1 MRAVRFER
9 YGGPEVLEVVEVEEP
24 TANPGQVLV
33 RVKAAGINPGEAAIR
48 EGRLQEL
55 WPATFPSGEG
65 SDLAGVVEEAAAGVD
80 GWGPGAEVIGW
91 SEERASHAELVAVPP
106 DHLTTRP
113 PEVPWEVAG
122 ALYVAGATAWAAVR
136 AVAPQ
141 PGETVAVSAAAGG
154 VGCLAVQ
161 LARRAGAR
169 VVGIAGEAHHEWLR
183 RHGVVPVA
191 YGDGLAERLREEA
204 AEGIDAFIDTF
215 GGGYVDLAVELG
227 VKPGRIDTIIDREA
241 AQRHGTRTDA
251 SAAGS
256 SAEVLAEL
264 AGMIARGELELP
276 IDATYPLERVREAYE
291 ALEKRHTLGKIVL
304 VPPASVRS
312 LL

>member
-9 YGGPEVLEVVEVEEP
+9 YGGPEVLEVVEVEDP
-24 TANPGQVLV
+24 TPGPGEVLV
-33 RVKAAGINPGEAAIR
+33 RVKAAGINPGEVAIR
-48 EGRLQEL
+48 EGALHDR

-65 SDLAGVVEEAAAGVD
+65 SDLAGVVEQVAESVG
-80 GWGPGAEVIGW
+80 GWSPGAEVIGW
-91 SEERASHAELVAVPP
+91 TEDRASHAERVAVPA

-141 PGETVAVSAAAGG
+141 PGETVVVSAAAGG

-161 LARRAGAR
+161 LAGRAGAR
-169 VVGIAGEAHHEWLR
+169 VVGIAGEAHHAWLR
-183 RHGVVPVA
+183 EHGVEPVA

-204 AEGIDAFIDTF
+204 TEGIDVFIDTF

-241 AQRHGTRTDA
+241 AQRHGTRTDG

-256 SAEVLAEL
+256 SADVLAEL
-264 AGMIARGELELP
+264 AAMIVRGELEVP
-276 IDATYPLERVREAYE
+276 IAAAYPLQRVREAYE
-291 ALEKRHTLGKIVL
+291 ELEKRHTLGKIVL
-304 VPPASVRS
+304 VP
-312 LL
+312 

>member
-9 YGGPEVLEVVEVEEP
+9 YGGPEVLEVVEVEDP
-24 TANPGQVLV
+24 TPGPGQVLV
-33 RVKAAGINPGEAAIR
+33 RVKAAGINPGEVAIR
-48 EGRLQEL
+48 EGRLRDR
-55 WPATFPSGEG
+55 WPARFPSGEG
-65 SDLAGVVEEAAAGVD
+65 SDLAGVVQHAADGV
-80 GWGPGAEVIGW
+80 EGW
-91 SEERASHAELVAVPP
+91 SPDSEVVGWSDERSSHAELVVVPA
-106 DHLTTRP
+106 DHLTARP
-113 PEVPWEVAG
+113 AEVPWEVAG

-141 PGETVAVSAAAGG
+141 PSETVVVSAAAGG

-161 LARRAGAR
+161 LAHRAGAR
-169 VVGIAGEAHHEWLR
+169 VLGIASDAHHEWLR
-183 RHGVVPVA
+183 AHDVVPVA
-191 YGDGLAERLREEA
+191 YGEGLAQRLREEA

-227 VKPGRIDTIIDREA
+227 VRPERIDTIIDHEA
-241 AQRHGTRTDA
+241 AQRHGAKTDA

-276 IDATYPLERVREAYE
+276 IAATYPLERVREAYE
-291 ALEKRHTLGKIVL
+291 HLEKRHTLGKIAL
-304 VPPASVRS
+304 VP
-312 LL
+312 

>member
-9 YGGPEVLEVVEVEEP
+9 YGGPEVLEVVEVEDP
-24 TANPGQVLV
+24 TPGPGQVLV
-33 RVKAAGINPGEAAIR
+33 RVKAAGINPGEVAIR
-48 EGRLQEL
+48 EGRLQDR
-55 WPATFPSGEG
+55 WPARFPSGEG
-65 SDLAGVVEEAAAGVD
+65 SDLAGVVQHAADGVE
-80 GWGPGAEVIGW
+80 GWSPDSEVIGW
-91 SEERASHAELVAVPP
+91 SDERSSHAELVVVPA
-106 DHLTTRP
+106 DHLTARP
-113 PEVPWEVAG
+113 AEVLWEVAG

-141 PGETVAVSAAAGG
+141 PSETVVVSAAAGG

-161 LARRAGAR
+161 LAHRAGAR
-169 VVGIAGEAHHEWLR
+169 VLGIASDAHHEWLR
-183 RHGVVPVA
+183 AHDVVPVA
-191 YGDGLAERLREEA
+191 YGEGLAQRLREEA

-227 VKPGRIDTIIDREA
+227 VRPERIDTIIDHEA
-241 AQRHGTRTDA
+241 AQRHGAKTDA

-276 IDATYPLERVREAYE
+276 IAATYPLERVREAYE
-291 ALEKRHTLGKIVL
+291 HLEKRHTLGKIAL
-304 VPPASVRS
+304 VP
-312 LL
+312 

>member
-9 YGGPEVLEVVEVEEP
+9 YGGPEVLEVVEVEDP
-24 TANPGQVLV
+24 TPGPGQVLV
-33 RVKAAGINPGEAAIR
+33 RVKAAGINPGEVAIR
-48 EGRLQEL
+48 EGRLQDR
-55 WPATFPSGEG
+55 WPARFPSGEG
-65 SDLAGVVEEAAAGVD
+65 SDLAGVVQHAADGVE
-80 GWGPGAEVIGW
+80 GWSPDSEVIGW
-91 SEERASHAELVAVPP
+91 SDERSSHAELVVVPA
-106 DHLTTRP
+106 DHLTARP
-113 PEVPWEVAG
+113 AEVPWEVAG

-141 PGETVAVSAAAGG
+141 PSETVVVSAAAGG

-161 LARRAGAR
+161 LAHRAGAR
-169 VVGIAGEAHHEWLR
+169 VLGIASDAHHEWLR
-183 RHGVVPVA
+183 AHDVVPVA
-191 YGDGLAERLREEA
+191 YGEGLAQRLREEA

-227 VKPGRIDTIIDREA
+227 VRPERIDTIIDHEA
-241 AQRHGTRTDA
+241 AQRHGAKTDA

-276 IDATYPLERVREAYE
+276 IAATYPLERVREAYE
-291 ALEKRHTLGKIVL
+291 HLEKRHTLGKIAL
-304 VPPASVRS
+304 VP
-312 LL
+312 